1 MPHIVPTQLIS
12 LFVTCFTLAIFIAA
26 PKSNALSIDEYIGQ
40 VKGENGDYTA
50 ASQRDEAYE
59 LLKRKAAI
67 VTAPN
72 FFASAETGY
81 NEQITALPFFRYNR
95 IATQNYSVGI
105 TQNSAWGINS
115 TFTYAFNKIAYNGLA
130 TTNELAVNNY
140 QTRPVIA
147 ITIPLLQNRF
157 GSLTRA
163 TRDSIEQ
170 QNEALKYNA
179 QTALVTTLITAEQSY
194 WNLAAAK
201 KIVEIQAL
209 AASQAQKILDYV
221 KKKEVMNLGEAAD
234 VLQARALVETKKLEL
249 RQAQNDLRQ
258 VGRAFNR
265 FRYINADEVNDV
277 LGEINLT
284 KIQQTILPRIKES
297 SRPDVKAAHA
307 NMKAAI
313 ATAKVDE
320 ETNKPSL
327 NLYGSYAFKGVQA
340 GAADAFNASL
350 NARGKEGLV
359 GVKFSVPFYF
369 GALMDI
375 QKGARISADAA
386 RNEYRQK
393 LFNEDSDWENLIL
406 NLKFYQE
413 KTVLAKAIETAQK
426 RKLENERSL
435 LKRGRTST
443 YQVLLFEQEYCQAQI
458 NVITSANNFL
468 ALMAQKKLYENLVK

>member
-1 MPHIVPTQLIS
+1 MLSGNKSQFLSTL
-12 LFVTCFTLAIFIAA
+12 VTATILAA
-26 PKSNALSIDEYIGQ
+26 SSSYALSIDQYLGQ
-40 VKGENGDYTA
+40 VKGENGEYNA
-50 ASQRDEAYE
+50 ADQRDQAYE
-59 LLKRKAAI
+59 LLKKKAKL

-95 IATQNYSVGI
+95 VATQNYSAGI
-105 TQNSAWGINS
+105 TQNSAFGVNS

-130 TTNELAVNNY
+130 TTNELATNNY

-147 ITIPLLQNRF
+147 VTVPLLQNRF

-170 QNEALKYNA
+170 QNEALKYGA
-179 QTALVTTLITAEQSY
+179 QSALLTTIIAAEQGY
-194 WNLAAAK
+194 WNLSAMK
-201 KIVEIQAL
+201 KIVEIQQL

-221 KKKEVMNLGEAAD
+221 KKKESMNLGETAD

-258 VGRAFNR
+258 AARNFNR
-265 FRYINADEVNDV
+265 FRYINSDEVIDDLNDID
-277 LGEINLT
+277 LA
-284 KIQQTILPRIKES
+284 KIKNTTLPRLKES

-313 ATAKVDE
+313 AAAKVDE
-320 ETNKPSL
+320 ESNKPNL

-340 GAADAFNASL
+340 GATDAFNTSL

-359 GVKFSVPFYF
+359 GIKFSVPFYF
-369 GALMDI
+369 GAIMDI
-375 QKGARISADAA
+375 QKGARMNADAA
-386 RNEYRQK
+386 RSEYRQK
-393 LFNEDSDWENLIL
+393 AFNEDSDWENLLL
-406 NLKFYQE
+406 NLAFYQE
-413 KTVLAKAIETAQK
+413 KTVLAKAIESAQK
-426 RKLENERSL
+426 QKLENERSL

-458 NVITSANNFL
+458 NVIAGANNFL